1 MIHYHGTPIGGSRQ
15 DVARFLAG
23 RHALV
28 PFPRQ
33 DDMGVVGEVCKTF
46 VFDNGAG
53 FGGSWGI
60 FGEWGITPHPL
71 PAGYPAADSRSTA
84 SKTTA

>member
-1 MIHYHGTPIGGSRQ
+1 MSTYALSFLTLNNPRKAGIDLIHYHGTPIGGSRQ

-33 DDMGVVGEVCKTF
+33 DDVGIVADVERLQEVARNANRKAKTS
-46 VFDNGAG
+46 A
-53 FGGSWGI
+53 
-60 FGEWGITPHPL
+60 
-71 PAGYPAADSRSTA
+71 
-84 SKTTA
+84 